1 MVAFSLVCFERDNV
15 RDNPDAGDVVTVVV
29 GKIAKHTNGDLRG
42 PAPSGL
48 VFIALLYSEFCY
60 WRRLL
65 LGLGIPRP
73 SPLLFLL
80 PLSIICWRES
90 SQY

>member
-1 MVAFSLVCFERDNV
+1 MKISFLDNV
-15 RDNPDAGDVVTVVV
+15 RDNPDAGDVATVGV

-73 SPLLFLL
+73 KSSPVRIAIVNYLLK
-80 PLSIICWRES
+80 
-90 SQY
+90 

>member
-1 MVAFSLVCFERDNV
+1 MSDHVVTLDSRRDNV

-60 WRRLL
+60 WRRWL

-73 SPLLFLL
+73 KSSPVRIAIVNYLLK
-80 PLSIICWRES
+80 
-90 SQY
+90 